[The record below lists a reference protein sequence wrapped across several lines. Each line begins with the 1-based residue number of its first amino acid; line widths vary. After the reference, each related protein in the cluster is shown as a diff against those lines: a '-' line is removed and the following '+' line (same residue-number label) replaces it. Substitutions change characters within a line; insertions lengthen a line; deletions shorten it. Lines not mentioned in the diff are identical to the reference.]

1 MAKYGVNSFAYN
13 YYFAF
18 PALSP
23 LLL

>member
-13 YYFAF
+13 YYSAF